1 MISDIGP
8 EIYGLYS
15 FISKESDGK
24 YIAYIKNGDCWDMCS
39 NNDTIEKLRVKSFNY
54 CFPLIAIYKFVE

>member
-1 MISDIGP
+1 MVSNIGP

-15 FISKESDGK
+15 FITKETDGK
-24 YIAYIKNGDCWDMCS
+24 YVAYIKNQDSWYICS

-54 CFPLIAIYKFVE
+54 CFPLIAIYKFLE